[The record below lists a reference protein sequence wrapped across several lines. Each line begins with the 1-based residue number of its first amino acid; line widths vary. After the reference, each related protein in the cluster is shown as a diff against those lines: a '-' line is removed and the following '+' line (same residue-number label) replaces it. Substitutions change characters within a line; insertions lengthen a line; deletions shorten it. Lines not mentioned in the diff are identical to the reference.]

1 MSDQYLIGRLS
12 QKRLLLYRYPKFES
26 VIGVQTCALPIF
38 SFVSISFWNFCFLRI
53 PMTVVTNDSEIT
65 LAHRDQRT

>member
-26 VIGVQTCALPIF
+26 VIESKVH
-38 SFVSISFWNFCFLRI
+38 
-53 PMTVVTNDSEIT
+53 E
-65 LAHRDQRT
+65 